1 MGALTHSLD
10 HHIEAPE
17 NTSSNQQVKQQIM
30 SLSNLA
36 NLAIAKTDDLPIRHE
51 GSVHSGKVR
60 SVYWLTAVDSAR
72 IIQERGYHVTPGTEL
87 GVMVISDRISAYE
100 IIWQGEDG
108 LLGVPGKGA
117 SLNATALHWFKE
129 FEHAGLAGNHILESP
144 HPLIWIVQKAQP
156 VMVEGIARQYI
167 TGSMWRGYDRGERSI
182 CGIPLP
188 DGLKNGEKLDQLLI
202 TPSTKGILSGILGVP
217 EKDDVDVTRQQI
229 LDNYEAFAFHAPEDV
244 SGYETLLAEGFKMI
258 SDQAAKAGQLLVDTK
273 FEFGY
278 IPNASGDGYSMI
290 YIDEVGTLDSSRY
303 WDSRAYADG
312 KIVENSK
319 EMFRKFLCD
328 SVPDADVLLNK
339 ERMDER
345 SEIGRTFKVPVDALM
360 ATSDLYK
367 STAQKLTGNPV
378 PEITNA
384 REEILETLT
393 AFGIVD

>member
-1 MGALTHSLD
+1 MM
-10 HHIEAPE
+10 
-17 NTSSNQQVKQQIM
+17 N
-30 SLSNLA
+30 LS

-51 GSVHSGKVR
+51 GNVHSGKVR
-60 SVYWLTAVDSAR
+60 SVYWLTAEDSAR
-72 IIQERGYHVTPGTEL
+72 IIQERGYDVTAGTML

-117 SLNATALHWFKE
+117 SLNATALHWFNE
-129 FEHAGLAGNHILESP
+129 FEKAGLAGNHILESP
-144 HPLIWIVQKAQP
+144 HPLVWIVQKAEP
-156 VMVEGIARQYI
+156 IMVEGIARQYI

-188 DGLKNGEKLDQLLI
+188 DGLNNGEKLDQLLI
-202 TPSTKGILSGILGVP
+202 TPSTKGILSGIPGVP

-229 LDNYEAFAFHAPEDV
+229 FDNIEAFAFRATEDV
-244 SGYETLLAEGFKMI
+244 SRYETLLSEGFKMI
-258 SDQAAKAGQLLVDTK
+258 ADQAANADQLLVDTK

-278 IPNASGDGYSMI
+278 IPNPSGDGYSMI

-303 WDSRAYADG
+303 WDKSAYADG

-319 EMFRKFLCD
+319 EMFRKYLCD

-345 SEIGRTFKVPVDALM
+345 EEIGKTFKVPVEALM

-384 REEILETLT
+384 RQEILDSL
-393 AFGIVD
+393 AAYGIVD

>member
-1 MGALTHSLD
+1 
-10 HHIEAPE
+10 
-17 NTSSNQQVKQQIM
+17 M
-30 SLSNLA
+30 SLS

-60 SVYWLTAVDSAR
+60 SVYWLTDEDSAR
-72 IIQERGYHVTPGTEL
+72 ISQERGYNVSPGTTL

-108 LLGVPGKGA
+108 LQGVPGKGA

-129 FEHAGLAGNHILESP
+129 FEKAGLAGNHILESP
-144 HPLIWIVQKAQP
+144 HPLIWIVQKAEP
-156 VMVEGIARQYI
+156 IMVEGIARQYI

-182 CGIPLP
+182 CGIPLT
-188 DGLKNGEKLDQLLI
+188 DGLKNGEKLDELLI
-202 TPSTKGILSGILGVP
+202 TPSTKGILSGIPGVP

-229 LDNYEAFAFHAPEDV
+229 LDNFEAFAFRSPDDV
-244 SGYETLLAEGFKMI
+244 ARYETLLSEGFKMI
-258 SDQAAKAGQLLVDTK
+258 SNQAVDAGQLLVDTK

-278 IPNASGDGYSMI
+278 IANASGVGYSMI

-303 WDSRAYADG
+303 WDESAYADG
-312 KIVENSK
+312 EIVENSK

-345 SEIGRTFKVPVDALM
+345 EEIGKTFKVPVEALM
-360 ATSDLYK
+360 ATSELYK

-393 AFGIVD
+393 AYGIVS

>member
-1 MGALTHSLD
+1 
-10 HHIEAPE
+10 
-17 NTSSNQQVKQQIM
+17 M
-30 SLSNLA
+30 SLS

-60 SVYWLTAVDSAR
+60 SVYWLTAEDSAR
-72 IIQERGYHVTPGTEL
+72 ISEERGYDVVPGTLL

-129 FEHAGLAGNHILESP
+129 FEKAGLAGNHILESP
-144 HPLIWIVQKAQP
+144 HPLVWIVQKAEP

-167 TGSMWRGYDRGERSI
+167 TGSMWRGYARGERSI

-188 DGLKNGEKLDQLLI
+188 EGLENGQKLDQLLI
-202 TPSTKGILSGILGVP
+202 TPSTKGILSGIPGVP
-217 EKDDVDVTRQQI
+217 EKDDVDVSREQI
-229 LDNYEAFAFHAPEDV
+229 LAHYEAFAFHSPEDV
-244 SGYETLLAEGFKMI
+244 ACYETLLSEGFKI
-258 SDQAAKAGQLLVDTK
+258 IADQAADADQLLVDTK

-303 WDSRAYADG
+303 WDKSAYADG
-312 KIVENSK
+312 RIVENSK

-345 SEIGRTFKVPVDALM
+345 DQLGKAFKVPVDALM

-367 STAQKLTGNPV
+367 STAEKLTGKPV
-378 PEITNA
+378 PEITHA
-384 REEILETLT
+384 RQEILDALSGY
-393 AFGIVD
+393 GIVD

>member
-1 MGALTHSLD
+1 MVCRS
-10 HHIEAPE
+10 
-17 NTSSNQQVKQQIM
+17 M
-30 SLSNLA
+30 SLS

-51 GSVHSGKVR
+51 GNVHSGKVR
-60 SVYWLTAVDSAR
+60 SVYWLTDDDSAR
-72 IIQERGYHVTPGTEL
+72 LISERSYDVAPGTTL

-117 SLNATALHWFKE
+117 SLNATAQHWFKE
-129 FEHAGLAGNHILESP
+129 FEKAGLAGNHILDTP
-144 HPLIWIVQKAQP
+144 HPLVWIVQKAEP
-156 VMVEGIARQYI
+156 IMVEAIARQYI

-188 DGLKNGEKLDQLLI
+188 DGLENGQKLDQLLI

-217 EKDDVDVTRQQI
+217 EKDDVDITRQQI
-229 LDNYEAFAFHAPEDV
+229 LDHFEAFAFKTPDDV
-244 SGYETLLAEGFKMI
+244 SRYETLLSEGFKMI
-258 SDQAAKAGQLLVDTK
+258 AEQAVNAGQLLVDTK

-278 IPNASGDGYSMI
+278 VRNALGDGGSII

-303 WDSRAYADG
+303 WDMAAYADG
-312 KIVENSK
+312 DIVENSK

-339 ERMDER
+339 ARMDER
-345 SEIGRTFKVPVDALM
+345 HELGKTFKVPVDALM
-360 ATSDLYK
+360 ASSDLYK
-367 STAQKLTGNPV
+367 SVAHQLTGSPV

-384 REEILETLT
+384 REEILEALT
-393 AFGIVD
+393 GYGIVQ